1 MAYEQERANIEA
13 VADKHSHANVVPEFS
28 APVARLIMR
37 RCATLKIS
45 PPLVIRRFQ
54 DRAEGPQGPNGAVD
68 KIGRD
73 FYGKEYSD
81 LTPEQRAEVDSLKS
95 SLTYE
100 NPATGHPYLKPGF
113 TFAQARHLLIETY
126 RAEATERYPQEIRTA
141 LVDFRTGLEKDL
153 DESAKTHGFYPEY
166 SRANQNLR
174 IAAAG
179 PHRASQTI
187 PMVAAR
193 R

>member
-13 VADKHSHANVVPEFS
+13 VADKHSHVPVIPEFS
-28 APVARLIMR
+28 APVARLILR

-45 PPLVIRRFQ
+45 PPLVVRRFQ
-54 DRAEGPQGPNGAVD
+54 DRAEGPKGQNGAVD

-81 LTPEQRAEVDSLKS
+81 LTPDKRAEVDSLHS
-95 SLTYE
+95 ALGNH
-100 NPATGHPYLKPGF
+100 NPATGHPYLKPGL

-126 RAEATERYPQEIRTA
+126 KTEANEHYPQEIRTA
-141 LVDFRTGLEKDL
+141 LADFRTGLEKDL
-153 DESAKTHGFYPEY
+153 DESAKAHGFYQEY
-166 SRANQNLR
+166 SKANQALR
-174 IAAAG
+174 IATAG
-179 PHRASQTI
+179 PHRAGQTI
-187 PMVAAR
+187 PMITVR